1 MADSTGTVPSVVRAG
16 YLLAA
21 LGAAFAG
28 AALFA
33 PDLLRT
39 LYSLLRS
46 GGPEVAME
54 PAALLGAGLYGAFM
68 VGWGLMAARVA
79 SGHSL
84 RSAMTVGMVSWF
96 VVDSSASLWFG
107 FGWNALS
114 NVGFLVVFV
123 VLMQKR

>member
-16 YLLAA
+16 YVLAA
-21 LGAAFAG
+21 MGAVFAG

-39 LYSLLRS
+39 LYSLARS
-46 GGPEVAME
+46 SGPAVAME

-84 RSAMTVGMVSWF
+84 RSAMTVGAVSWF
-96 VVDSSASLWFG
+96 VVDSSASLWLG

-123 VLMQKR
+123 LLTRKR